1 MTGENQSD
9 GSAQVKPSPRR
20 SMGWQGRKKGE
31 MPSSE
36 PGPTTP
42 VVCACLSASLSG
54 LTVVAAAAAVGGSV
68 CLSLCVKKY
77 ETELF
82 FILESCCCSH
92 DIKNKKIY
100 FWSSILSLTLE
111 SFCCPDS
118 GWLPCLQAVCK
129 IQPGAC
135 YGGRPA
141 TCAHAKCLFGGG
153 KCFADEMI

>member
-1 MTGENQSD
+1 
-9 GSAQVKPSPRR
+9 
-20 SMGWQGRKKGE
+20 

-118 GWLPCLQAVCK
+118 GWLPCLKQ
-129 IQPGAC
+129 
-135 YGGRPA
+135 Y
-141 TCAHAKCLFGGG
+141 AKSSLGHVMV
-153 KCFADEMI
+153 KDLQLVLMQNVYLEVENALQTR